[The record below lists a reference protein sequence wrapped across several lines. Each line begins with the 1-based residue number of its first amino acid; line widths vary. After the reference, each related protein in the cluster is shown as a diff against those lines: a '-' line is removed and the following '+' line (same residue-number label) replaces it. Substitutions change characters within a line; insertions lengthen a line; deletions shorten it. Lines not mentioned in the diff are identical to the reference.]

1 MFEVVMPPPWRVV
14 NNRVRY
20 NVYKDVFTWYAR
32 ATTLEAAERIARLLN
47 EDDMAVKE

>member
-1 MFEVVMPPPWRVV
+1 MFEVGTIKGA
-14 NNRVRY
+14 NNRVRH
-20 NVYKDVFTWYAR
+20 NVYENGFTWYAW